1 MARSPVGARLVAAMA
16 AIAAL
21 AAPAAA
27 QSPIPH
33 VDVGIGEQNPT
44 LFDDP
49 RFQTTGIRH
58 ARLIVPYDVVRA
70 GGAEP
75 DADGRLARGG
85 PARWNECRGCRGTSR
100 DRQDRAR
107 SRHPQCCR

>member
-27 QSPIPH
+27 QAPTPH

-58 ARLIVPYDVVRA
+58 AWRGRTPGSRRPSFA
-70 GGAEP
+70 GS
-75 DADGRLARGG
+75 
-85 PARWNECRGCRGTSR
+85 SR
-100 DRQDRAR
+100 
-107 SRHPQCCR
+107 S